1 MIINIRKEISKSFF
15 FIISSLL
22 PNKMEASTQQLVFP
36 NNQYTIY
43 TFLIQSNKL
52 HFIKKIYTNINFRA
66 KIVSY
71 RKKETMSTVKDELI
85 SLKYIIKE
93 LVYVI
98 KTTNER
104 EDFISGYSSNPN
116 YLEIVENYN
125 LVFKHIKDLKEELG
139 FNTATEL
146 TILCQQ
152 LIHRG
157 LLSETGQYIYN
168 QINHDLINYQDKK
181 FIFDLSLLI
190 FRGEGCCRH
199 TAAFLQQFL
208 NYFNQPNTLV
218 VTKFSPLHNDYNL
231 AQTRLFLN
239 NYFKEK
245 FLGNHALNYVRDDDI
260 SYLIDI
266 TTKAIRLYTV
276 GHDDNNLAY
285 PFNSKIGTDSDIVI
299 PLYKYS
305 ALYDKPKSFQE
316 LQSLDKNKQITVCD
330 NMEDAIIKCII
341 NKSLLGDFYIEN
353 KKYYHKINEAYDR
366 IIADEKRLRLK

>member
-1 MIINIRKEISKSFF
+1 
-15 FIISSLL
+15 
-22 PNKMEASTQQLVFP
+22 
-36 NNQYTIY
+36 
-43 TFLIQSNKL
+43 
-52 HFIKKIYTNINFRA
+52 
-66 KIVSY
+66 
-71 RKKETMSTVKDELI
+71 MSTVKDELI

-125 LVFKHIKDLKEELG
+125 LVFSHIKDLKEELG

-146 TILCQQ
+146 TILCQH

-157 LLSETGQYIYN
+157 LLSETGKYINNNISY
-168 QINHDLINYQDKK
+168 DLINCQDET
-181 FIFDLSLLI
+181 FIFDLSLSI

-208 NYFNQPNTLV
+208 DYFNKPNDLVLTTL
-218 VTKFSPLHNDYNL
+218 SLHNDYNL
-231 AQTRLFLN
+231 AKTRLFLN

-245 FLGNHALNYVRDDDI
+245 FLGNHAINYVRDEDI

-266 TTKAIRLYTV
+266 TTRAIRLYTV
-276 GHDDNNLAY
+276 GYDDNNLAY

-330 NMEDAIIKCII
+330 NMEDVIIKCII

-366 IIADEKRLRLK
+366 ILADEKRLRLK